1 MISIIKHLTLIFLL
15 LAPSLLMA
23 EKNEQIIR
31 QANQDYSS
39 GLYNNAIAGYSEVLN
54 NGVESAELYYNLGNA
69 YFKVND
75 MASAIL
81 FFERAKRLNYY
92 DEDINHNLQVANN
105 RIADKISEVPV
116 IFYKQWWNRF
126 YNLLGVNA
134 WAKVNIAIL
143 VIFLIFVLVYFVAR
157 IIIIRKVAFWLGI
170 GMFVF
175 ALSSFG
181 FAFQKYKSFH
191 THNHA
196 IVFSPSITIKS
207 SPAENSVDL
216 FVVHEGTKV
225 KILDSIGEWREI
237 KIANGSV
244 GWIQQSAISV
254 I

>member
-1 MISIIKHLTLIFLL
+1 MISIIKYLTLIFLL
-15 LAPSLLMA
+15 LVPSLLMA
-23 EKNEQIIR
+23 DENEQIIR

-39 GLYNNAIAGYSEVLN
+39 GLYNNAIAGYLEVMDK
-54 NGVESAELYYNLGNA
+54 GVESSELYYNLGNA

-105 RIADKISEVPV
+105 RIVDKINEVPV
-116 IFYKQWWNRF
+116 IFYKQWWNRL

-134 WAKVNIAIL
+134 WAKLNITIL
-143 VIFLIFVLVYFVAR
+143 VIFMIFVLVYFVAR
-157 IIIIRKVAFWLGI
+157 VIIIRKAAFWLGI
-170 GMFVF
+170 TMFVF
-175 ALSSFG
+175 ALFSFG
-181 FAFQKYKSFH
+181 FALQKYKSFH
-191 THNHA
+191 THNQA

-225 KILDSIGEWREI
+225 KILDSIGDWHEI